1 MTRTTVVRLLLAAP
15 GLAAAGFG
23 IREFVIRTHPDL
35 TDVWDLAVW
44 LGGAVVLHD
53 GLLVPAVLLLG
64 LLIGRSRLRPVLRGG
79 LLTGGCLTLL
89 ALPLLLRPGNPANPT
104 VLPRDYWASWLV
116 VLVVTAVVTGVVTGV
131 VAGVALA
138 RGRRN

>member
-1 MTRTTVVRLLLAAP
+1 MTRTTLLRLLLAAP

-23 IREFVIRTHPDL
+23 IQQFVERTRPDL
-35 TDVWDLAVW
+35 SDAWDLTVW

-89 ALPLLLRPGNPANPT
+89 ALPLLLRPGSPKNPT
-104 VLPRDYWASWLV
+104 VLPRDYWVSWSV
-116 VLVVTAVVTGVVTGV
+116 ALVVTAVVTGV